1 MFGCKTLDYVYMR
14 CDYGRQYERAAAAG
28 IEGHGQ
34 WCSVREDTPM
44 PLILDFFEQRVF
56 GAARMDKL
64 ANQIDAQPRRNPDQE
79 ARMRLAR
86 QIADVDSALAAQ
98 VRGLEA
104 GVDPVLVQVR
114 IDELKAERASLAAS
128 LAALG
133 PELPADDARLAEN
146 LDRLPD
152 LTDALRRAVPEAQ
165 RQVFDAFALRV
176 EYDRVEGR
184 VRISAALDDA
194 IAEALVGARELP
206 PVICTGGH
214 GGGRIRTF
222 EGRANAFTARPL

>member
-1 MFGCKTLDYVYMR
+1 M
-14 CDYGRQYERAAAAG
+14 
-28 IEGHGQ
+28 
-34 WCSVREDTPM
+34 
-44 PLILDFFEQRVF
+44 LI
-56 GAARMDKL
+56 
-64 ANQIDAQPRRNPDQE
+64 
-79 ARMRLAR
+79 
-86 QIADVDSALAAQ
+86 Q
-98 VRGLEA
+98 VR
-104 GVDPVLVQVR
+104 V
-114 IDELKAERASLAAS
+114 DELKAERAPLVAS

-152 LTDALRRAVPEAQ
+152 LSEALRRAAPDTQ

-176 EYDRVEGR
+176 EYDRVGGL
-184 VRISAALDDA
+184 VRISAAVDDA
-194 IAEALVGARELP
+194 VATALVGAQQVP